1 MTEPILDKTDV
12 RILDTVDDADARGT
26 ITFSPEVLVDMI
38 ELSAE
43 NVPGLVEFATRHR
56 AGKRSLEILAADPTA
71 DAGKPYER
79 RGIRVR
85 MGDDVIDADLAV
97 VVEAGTGVP
106 RLGRELQER
115 VAVAVGRMLGMR
127 VGEVNVRVVEI
138 RAGRDVAA
146 ETGDA
151 S

>member
-1 MTEPILDKTDV
+1 MNEPTLDAPDLQV
-12 RILDTVDDADARGT
+12 LDTVNDVDARGT

-43 NVPGLVEFATRHR
+43 NVPGLVKFAGRHR
-56 AGKRSLEILAADPTA
+56 AGKRALEIQAAEPSEP
-71 DAGKPYER
+71 AGMPYEK

-85 MGDDVIDADLAV
+85 MADDVIDADLAV
-97 VVEAGTGVP
+97 VVEAGTTVP

-127 VGEVNVRVVEI
+127 VGEVNVRVVEV
-138 RAGRDVAA
+138 REGRLEAS
-146 ETGDA
+146 DA

>member
-1 MTEPILDKTDV
+1 MTEPILDAPDV
-12 RILDTVDDADARGT
+12 RILDTVNDVDARGT

-43 NVPGLVEFATRHR
+43 NVPGLVKFAARHR
-56 AGKRSLEILAADPTA
+56 AGRALEIQAAGPTA
-71 DAGKPYER
+71 PAGKPYEK

-85 MGDDVIDADLAV
+85 MADDVIDADLAV
-97 VVEAGTGVP
+97 VVEAGTAVP
-106 RLGRELQER
+106 QLGRELQER

-127 VGEVNVRVVEI
+127 VGEVNVRVVEV
-138 RAGRDVAA
+138 REGRPEAG
-146 ETGDA
+146 EA